1 MPDVFGG
8 GGGRLYRT
16 GDVVRWLADGLLEF
30 VGRLDFQVK
39 VRGFRVEL
47 GEVEAVVAAQSG
59 VRDAVVVAWGEEG
72 ARRLVAYVVA
82 LGERV
87 EVGRLRDGV
96 AARLPEY
103 MVPSL
108 FVWLD
113 ALPLTANGKVDRA
126 GLPPPV
132 FGGDGAGYVP
142 PRSEVERVLVGVW
155 ERVLGVA
162 RVGVHDNF
170 FDLGGDSLL
179 AVRLAARMRE
189 IWVWSSTWATSS
201 WPTRWPVTQ
210 KT

>member
-1 MPDVFGG
+1 
-8 GGGRLYRT
+8 
-16 GDVVRWLADGLLEF
+16 
-30 VGRLDFQVK
+30 
-39 VRGFRVEL
+39 
-47 GEVEAVVAAQSG
+47 
-59 VRDAVVVAWGEEG
+59 
-72 ARRLVAYVVA
+72 
-82 LGERV
+82 
-87 EVGRLRDGV
+87 
-96 AARLPEY
+96 

-162 RVGVHDNF
+162 RVGVHDNL

-179 AVRLAARMRE
+179 AVMLLNRTADEGLLLSFQQLFERQTVASLSTVVRQRNALATTDL
-189 IWVWSSTWATSS
+189 VDPATMVDEVDRQYALAFLAEQDEADRSG
-201 WPTRWPVTQ
+201 R
-210 KT
+210 